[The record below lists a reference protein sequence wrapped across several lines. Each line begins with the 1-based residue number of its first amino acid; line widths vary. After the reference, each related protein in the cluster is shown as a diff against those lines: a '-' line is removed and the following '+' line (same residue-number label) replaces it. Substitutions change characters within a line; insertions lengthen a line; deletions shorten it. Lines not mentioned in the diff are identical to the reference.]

1 MNRITVKTFDNI
13 IDAYILKNRLET
25 DNIECFIQDEN
36 TVSIDPLLSNAV
48 GGIKLKV
55 QEKDY
60 AKAFDII
67 QELENKPFEDR
78 DGNIIVCPNCGS
90 NQLYKDFNSIQDFK
104 GLISALFSLVLS
116 IFPIYL
122 NKVFRCKKCDTEFKK

>member
-78 DGNIIVCPNCGS
+78 YGNIIVCPNCGS
-90 NQLYKDFNSIQDFK
+90 NQLYKDFNSIQDLK
-104 GLISALFSLVLS
+104 GIISALFSLVLS

-122 NKVFRCKKCDTEFKK
+122 NKVFRCKKCDTEFKQ

>member
-60 AKAFDII
+60 AKAFEII

-90 NQLYKDFNSIQDFK
+90 NQLYKDFNSIQDLK
-104 GLISALFSLVLS
+104 GLISALFSLILS

>member
-60 AKAFDII
+60 AKAFEII

-78 DGNIIVCPNCGS
+78 NGNIIVCPNCGS

-104 GLISALFSLVLS
+104 SLISALFSLVLS
-116 IFPIYL
+116 IFPVYL
-122 NKVFRCKKCDTEFKK
+122 NKVFRCKKCDTEFKQ

>member
-60 AKAFDII
+60 AKAFEII

-104 GLISALFSLVLS
+104 SLISALFSLVLS
-116 IFPIYL
+116 IFPVYL
-122 NKVFRCKKCDTEFKK
+122 NKVFRCKKCDTEFKQ

>member
-1 MNRITVKTFDNI
+1 MLNNI
-13 IDAYILKNRLET
+13 
-25 DNIECFIQDEN
+25 
-36 TVSIDPLLSNAV
+36 
-48 GGIKLKV
+48 

-60 AKAFDII
+60 AKAFEII

-90 NQLYKDFNSIQDFK
+90 NQLYKDFNSIQDLK
-104 GLISALFSLVLS
+104 GLISALISLVLS

>member
-1 MNRITVKTFDNI
+1 MNRITVKTLDNI

-60 AKAFDII
+60 AKAFEII

-104 GLISALFSLVLS
+104 SLISALFSLVLS
-116 IFPIYL
+116 AFPVYL
-122 NKVFRCKKCDTEFKK
+122 NKVFRCKKCDIEFKQ

>member
-60 AKAFDII
+60 AKAFEII

-78 DGNIIVCPNCGS
+78 NGNIIVCPNCGS
-90 NQLYKDFNSIQDFK
+90 NQLYKDFNSIQDLK
-104 GLISALFSLVLS
+104 GLISALFSLILS